1 MAVHHGKEG
10 EVAVG
15 GTAVGEL
22 TSFTLETTG
31 DVVESTQMSDGA
43 KSFIAGRTSFSGT
56 LEMHFDEADSVQ
68 TQLTAGASVTF
79 KLLPEGSSSG
89 DRKFE
94 GAGIVTGMSVSQP
107 LDGIVSRTVTFQG
120 TDALTIGTE

>member
-79 KLLPEGSSSG
+79 KLLPEGSATG